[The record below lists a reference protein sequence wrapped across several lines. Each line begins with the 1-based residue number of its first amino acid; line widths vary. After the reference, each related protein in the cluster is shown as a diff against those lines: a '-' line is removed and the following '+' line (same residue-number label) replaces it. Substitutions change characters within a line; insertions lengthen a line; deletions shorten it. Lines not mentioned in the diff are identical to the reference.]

1 MKTYKL
7 ICNTF
12 GWKFSFNA
20 VNEEDATSKMKSWC
34 NYHSFYYNDFSI
46 EETKDQSWI
55 HNEYM
60 N

>member
-7 ICNTF
+7 ICSDF

-20 VNEEDATSKMKSWC
+20 LNESEANIKKIGWC
-34 NYHSFYYNDFSI
+34 HYHSFDHSKFTI
-46 EETKDQSWI
+46 EQTTETNRI

-60 N
+60 

>member
-7 ICNTF
+7 ICSTF

-20 VNEEDATSKMKSWC
+20 DNDLDATSKKNGWC
-34 NYHSFYYNDFSI
+34 RYHSFDSNDFSI
-46 EETKDQSWI
+46 EETNDNKRI

-60 N
+60 